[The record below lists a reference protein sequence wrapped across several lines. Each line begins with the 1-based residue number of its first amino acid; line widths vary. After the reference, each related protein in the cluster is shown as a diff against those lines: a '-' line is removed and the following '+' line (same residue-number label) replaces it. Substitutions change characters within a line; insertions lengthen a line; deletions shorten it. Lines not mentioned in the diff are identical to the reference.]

1 MRKHITLIGWLI
13 ALAAITVS
21 GCGGSSK
28 DAQVRIL
35 NVSTGYSSLDM
46 YINDGSSSSDTLQL
60 QSAAAGAVTDYTSFK
75 SGTYSIKFKVH
86 GASDTLQT
94 FGDQKL
100 ADESHTTYIT
110 YGSSGHFGAIELGED
125 ASQPDSGKSQVQIY
139 NVAEAGSLDV
149 YLTDS
154 STSLND
160 ASPTFSG
167 VGAGGSGAS
176 TLDHGTYRLRVT
188 GAGDKTD
195 LRLDVASVTFDN
207 QKVSSLILTS
217 TTGGVLVNAVY
228 LPQQGSLTT
237 YKNTN
242 ARIRAAVGIADGTT
256 VTASI
261 GDLSLLSNATVGIM
275 GGTYGVLNAGT
286 VSVNLS
292 VDSNPVTIPNLTL
305 TAGAD
310 YTLLIWSNASGT
322 QSTLISDDNH
332 IPSTSGDVKLRVLNG
347 MSGLASAV
355 TLNADF
361 SPVAQEVAVGQ
372 ASTPA
377 QIAAGTD
384 IELDVVNASTGAPLF
399 SKTSVS
405 LVSGNVYTLFMSGG
419 GTAAVN
425 GTLKKD
431 R

>member
-1 MRKHITLIGWLI
+1 MRKHITFTVWLI
-13 ALAAITVS
+13 ALAATTLC

-46 YINDGSSSSDTLQL
+46 YVNDGNSSSDTLEL
-60 QSAAAGAVTDYTSFK
+60 QSAASGAVTDYTGFS
-75 SGTYSIKFKVH
+75 SGTYTIKFKVH

-94 FGDQKL
+94 LSDQKL
-100 ADESHTTYIT
+100 VDESHTTYIA
-110 YGSSGHFGAIELGED
+110 YGSSGHFGTLMLGED
-125 ASQPDSGKSQVQIY
+125 VGQPDSGKSQLQVY

-149 YLTDS
+149 YITDS
-154 STSLND
+154 STALAD
-160 ASPTFSG
+160 ASPTFSS
-167 VGAGGSGAS
+167 VGAGTSGAV
-176 TLDHGTYRLRVT
+176 TLDKGTYRLRVT

-195 LRLDVASVTFDN
+195 LRLDIASITFDS
-207 QKVSSLILTS
+207 QKVSSLIFTS
-217 TTGGVLVNAVY
+217 TQGGVLVNAVY

-237 YKNTN
+237 YNNTN
-242 ARIRAAVGIADGTT
+242 ARIRGAVGIADGNT

-286 VSVNLS
+286 VAVNLS
-292 VDSNPVTIPNLTL
+292 VDGNPVSVPGLAL

-310 YTLLIWSNASGT
+310 YTLLIWSNADGNQT
-322 QSTLISDDNH
+322 ALISDDNH
-332 IPSTSGDVKLRVLNG
+332 IPSTGGDVKIRLLNG
-347 MSGLASAV
+347 MSGLAAPI

-361 SPVAQEVAVGQ
+361 SPVAQDTAVGQ
-372 ASTPA
+372 ASAPA
-377 QIAAGTD
+377 QVEGATD
-384 IELDVVNASTGAPLF
+384 YELDVVNASTGAALF

>member
-1 MRKHITLIGWLI
+1 MRKHINLTGWLI
-13 ALAAITVS
+13 ALAATTVC

-46 YINDGSSSSDTLQL
+46 YSNDGNSSTDTAQI
-60 QSAAAGAVTDYTSFK
+60 QSAASGAVTDYKSLG
-75 SGTYSIKFKVH
+75 SGTYTLKFKVH
-86 GASDTLQT
+86 GASDTLQSLS
-94 FGDQKL
+94 DQKL
-100 ADESHTTYIT
+100 TDESHTTYVT
-110 YGSSGHFGAIELGED
+110 YGSSGHFAAIALGED
-125 ASQPDSGKSQVQIY
+125 QGQPDSGKSVVQIF
-139 NVAEAGSLDV
+139 NTAEAGSLDV

-154 STSLND
+154 STALND
-160 ASPTFSG
+160 TSATFSSI
-167 VGAGGSGAS
+167 GAGSSGSA
-176 TLDHGTYRLRVT
+176 TIDKGTYRLRVT

-195 LRLDVASVTFDN
+195 LRLDVPSITFDN
-207 QKVSSLILTS
+207 QKVSTVVLTS
-217 TTGGVLVNAVY
+217 TIGGVLVNAVY

-237 YKNTN
+237 YNNTN
-242 ARIRAAVGIADGTT
+242 ARIRGATGIADGTT

-261 GDLSLLSNATVGIM
+261 GSLSLLSNATVGIM
-275 GGTYGVLNAGT
+275 GGTYGLLNAGA

-292 VDSNPVTIPNLTL
+292 VDGNPVSISDLTL
-305 TAGAD
+305 TAGGD
-310 YTLLIWSNASGT
+310 YTLLIWSNADGT

-332 IPSTSGDVKLRVLNG
+332 IPTTSGDVKIRLLNG
-347 MSGLASAV
+347 MSGLASAI

-361 SPVAQEVAVGQ
+361 SPVAQEIAVGQ
-372 ASTPA
+372 ASAPA
-377 QIAAGTD
+377 QMSGATD
-384 IELDVVNASTGAPLF
+384 YELDVANSSTGAALF

-405 LVSGNVYTLFMSGG
+405 LVAGNVYTLFMSGG

>member
-1 MRKHITLIGWLI
+1 
-13 ALAAITVS
+13 
-21 GCGGSSK
+21 
-28 DAQVRIL
+28 
-35 NVSTGYSSLDM
+35 
-46 YINDGSSSSDTLQL
+46 
-60 QSAAAGAVTDYTSFK
+60 
-75 SGTYSIKFKVH
+75 
-86 GASDTLQT
+86 
-94 FGDQKL
+94 
-100 ADESHTTYIT
+100 
-110 YGSSGHFGAIELGED
+110 
-125 ASQPDSGKSQVQIY
+125 
-139 NVAEAGSLDV
+139 
-149 YLTDS
+149 
-154 STSLND
+154 
-160 ASPTFSG
+160 
-167 VGAGGSGAS
+167 
-176 TLDHGTYRLRVT
+176 
-188 GAGDKTD
+188 
-195 LRLDVASVTFDN
+195 
-207 QKVSSLILTS
+207 
-217 TTGGVLVNAVY
+217 
-228 LPQQGSLTT
+228 
-237 YKNTN
+237 
-242 ARIRAAVGIADGTT
+242 
-256 VTASI
+256 
-261 GDLSLLSNATVGIM
+261 
-275 GGTYGVLNAGT
+275 